1 MKIEIPQLNGVEIAE
16 IISERVFLY
25 FFESDSSFRLS
36 SLNLHLCRRVTMKI
50 IVDIEKNTMLESK
63 INLIIDN
70 NSD

>member
-1 MKIEIPQLNGVEIAE
+1 MNVDGSVIAE

-25 FFESDSSFRLS
+25 FFESDSSLRFS

-50 IVDIEKNTMLESK
+50 IVDIEKNTMLESR